1 MPAFTFSRYAP
12 YGCASKGLP
21 LTSLFEQMTS
31 RRFPPLSLAP
41 PLFFTLL
48 LFQLRDLCAATSLFK
63 WTRRRDP
70 KIFLN
75 SPPLSYTHTCTLR
88 CKKYIYKK
96 QDRGEGRKKGTQVR
110 PRWCNDPLGT
120 TSPLKYGC
128 SDVGGNQSVLFTQI
142 RRRSWNRGL
151 SHKNK
156 LVSVFNTFY
165 HNKMSKSEVEFVPV
179 PESCTV
185 RRVVVAASAGRS
197 SRRRRCNINNT
208 CCNRTS
214 SSLIHLTS
222 RKFFSWKRSF
232 YFVFSCGSA
241 KVADE

>member
-1 MPAFTFSRYAP
+1 MHS
-12 YGCASKGLP
+12 
-21 LTSLFEQMTS
+21 QV
-31 RRFPPLSLAP
+31 
-41 PLFFTLL
+41 
-48 LFQLRDLCAATSLFK
+48 Q
-63 WTRRRDP
+63 
-70 KIFLN
+70 KI
-75 SPPLSYTHTCTLR
+75 
-88 CKKYIYKK
+88 YIYKK
-96 QDRGEGRKKGTQVR
+96 QDRGEGRKKKAHRYDHVDATTPSEPPPLWNTAAPTSVAISPFFSLRSGA
-110 PRWCNDPLGT
+110 DPETG
-120 TSPLKYGC
+120 
-128 SDVGGNQSVLFTQI
+128 V
-142 RRRSWNRGL
+142 

-222 RKFFSWKRSF
+222 RKFFFLEKDLFILFLFSLAGQPRSPLN
-232 YFVFSCGSA
+232 S
-241 KVADE
+241 